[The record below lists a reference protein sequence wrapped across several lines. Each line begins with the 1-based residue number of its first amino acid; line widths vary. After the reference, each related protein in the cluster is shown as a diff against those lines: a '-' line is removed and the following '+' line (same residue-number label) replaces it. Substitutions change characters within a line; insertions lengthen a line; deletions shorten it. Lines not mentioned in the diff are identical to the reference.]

1 MEPVETRGRR
11 KISSWVLV
19 AIVLAVV
26 VLWWLFNIFGAR
38 ATT

>member
-19 AIVLAVV
+19 TIVLAIVV
-26 VLWWLFNIFGAR
+26 AWWVFNIFGAR
-38 ATT
+38 ATS